1 MVQKIIFLV
10 VANILH
16 YTYLFA
22 QDNKGEFL
30 EFKYTSKDG
39 LLTNL
44 ISDVSFDRN
53 GYFWLATQAG
63 LSRFDGQNFINYSS
77 KDFDYIKSNRFYVI
91 DKKTDDKLLVTNDA
105 NQLFFIDSSSKL
117 VEVSNKKFGKD
128 FIVSI
133 NKKIIFLNDDFTL
146 SKQDLKSCLN
156 ETCQLYWINKNS
168 YYLFK
173 EGYILHNSNTK
184 LHTLKF
190 IHDIEA
196 VFDLD
201 SKLYI
206 VDKNKNLFLIDRSK
220 VELVCDLEKEL
231 NHKFKINQLW
241 INQNKDLVTLN
252 VGSAVFVISNSVRG
266 VKFTKLDYLLNINDK
281 ITIVDSPKE
290 YNHKFVFSRSLGFF
304 LIKHNYFKYNL
315 LRDKNII
322 NENEVYR
329 VLTNRNSEIVGNS
342 FYDLLGKQPTDN
354 YYSLWYNKNDDTVC
368 YLNNKVLIDISGKD
382 YVVSKLVNN
391 LFENGKYFIDE
402 VKFEGKSYLIKGSK
416 ILRFKSVNE
425 LEVLLNSN
433 IDFITTACKV
443 TKQNKW
449 LLGSRNQ
456 GIHVYDLESKSS
468 LRLTFF
474 DNKEVR
480 QIKYD
485 SFLNRYWVFTYGAGI
500 FLLDKNFKITSFF
513 NDGNKFLNFAHY
525 YLKDNLGFYWI
536 PTNNGLFQIH
546 LNEVKTFLKNKTYQ
560 IYYNYYNTTN
570 GLESNEF
577 NGRFSNSG
585 IVLPNGHLAFSSM
598 AGVVTLNPYTLP
610 NTLINN
616 PIAIDEVIL
625 NNQKI
630 LISNIYTLKEG
641 FTDFQIWVS
650 SPNFNLPNQPH
661 LEYQIPEISQNWNEV
676 QNQKLTLLSLKS
688 GTYQIFFRKTGDRN
702 KLNYK
707 RIIVNVKPLWYANK
721 VAYLI
726 YSWVVLSLIL
736 IFTRF
741 VFIRKQRRV
750 KNELILLESELKAL
764 RSQINPHY
772 LSNSLLSLQ
781 NIVLDND
788 KEKVFEFLGQYGK
801 VMRNVLEKSNYS
813 FISLE
818 QELKTLE
825 EYIRLEGFIRNIKID
840 FNYQFYSDNPI
851 VNLSNVQVPT
861 MIFQPFVENSI
872 LHGLIPVNLEI
883 KQIQFSIRKVNNTLV
898 VIITDNGVGFEKKNS
913 ERKSYGLENIKNRL
927 KAYSKL
933 LKVDAHFKIETIKD
947 DLGEVSGTK
956 VIIYIPYLIEPKNT
970 LDK

>member
-10 VANILH
+10 ITNLVH
-16 YTYLFA
+16 FTYLFS
-22 QDNKGEFL
+22 QDNKGDFL

-44 ISDVSFDRN
+44 ISDVNFDRN

-77 KDFDYIKSNRFYVI
+77 KDFDYIKSNRFFVI
-91 DKKTDDKLLVTNDA
+91 DKKPDGNLYVNNDA
-105 NQLFFIDSSSKL
+105 KQLFFIDSFSKL
-117 VEVSNKKFGKD
+117 IEVSNKKFGKD

-168 YYLFK
+168 YYLLK

-184 LHTLKF
+184 MYALKF
-190 IHDIEA
+190 THDIEA

-206 VDKNKNLFLIDRSK
+206 VDKNKKLFLIDKFK

-231 NHKFKINQLW
+231 NYKFKINQLW
-241 INQNKDLVTLN
+241 INQNKDLVTIN
-252 VGSAVFVISNSVRG
+252 AGNAVFVVSKSISG
-266 VKFTKLDYLLNINDK
+266 LKFTKLDYLLNVNDR

-304 LIKHNYFKYNL
+304 LIKRNVFKTNL
-315 LRDKNII
+315 LRDKNRIK
-322 NENEVYR
+322 ENEVYR
-329 VLTNRNSEIVGNS
+329 VLTNRNSEIVGSS

-354 YYSLWYNKNDDTVC
+354 YYSLWYNKNVDTIC
-368 YLNNKVLIDISGKD
+368 YMNNKVLIEISGKD
-382 YVVSKLVNN
+382 YVVSKLDNN
-391 LFENGKYFIDE
+391 SFDKTIYFIDE

-416 ILRFKSVNE
+416 ILRFKAAKE
-425 LEVLLNSN
+425 LEVLLNSS
-433 IDFITTACKV
+433 IDYITTACKV
-443 TKQNKW
+443 TNQSKW

-456 GIHVYDLESKSS
+456 GIHVYDLVSKSS
-468 LRLTFF
+468 FRLPFF

-485 SFLNRYWVFTYGAGI
+485 STMNRYWVFTYGAGVY
-500 FLLDKNFKITSFF
+500 LLNNHFKITPFY

-525 YLKDNLGFYWI
+525 YLKDTLGFYWM
-536 PTNNGLFQIH
+536 PTNNGLFQVH
-546 LNEVKTFLKNKTYQ
+546 MNEIKIFLKNKTYQ
-560 IYYNYYNTTN
+560 IYFNYYNTTN

-598 AGVVTLNPYTLP
+598 AGVVTLNPYSITSTLS
-610 NTLINN
+610 NN
-616 PIAIDEVIL
+616 PITIDEVIL
-625 NNQKI
+625 NNKKL
-630 LISNIYTLKEG
+630 LIRNAYTLTEG
-641 FTDFQIWVS
+641 FTDFQILVS

-676 QNQKLTLLSLKS
+676 QNQKLTLLSLKR
-688 GTYQIFFRKTGDRN
+688 GTYQIFFRKIGDRN

-707 RIIVNVKPLWYANK
+707 QITLKINPPWYATN
-721 VAYLI
+721 LI
-726 YSWVVLSLIL
+726 YLLYSWIVLSLIL
-736 IFTRF
+736 L
-741 VFIRKQRRV
+741 FIRVFYVRKERRV
-750 KNELILLESELKAL
+750 KRELMLLESELKAL

-781 NIVLDND
+781 SIVLDND
-788 KEKVFEFLGQYGK
+788 KEKAFEFIGQYGK
-801 VMRNVLEKSNYS
+801 VMRNVLEKSNFS

-818 QELKTLE
+818 QELQTLS
-825 EYIRLEGFIRNIKID
+825 EYIRLEGFIRNVKID
-840 FNYQFYSDNPI
+840 FNYQFYSDNPSA
-851 VNLSNVQVPT
+851 NLSNVKVPT

-872 LHGLIPVNLEI
+872 LHGLIPNNLEI
-883 KQIQFSIRKVNNTLV
+883 KQIQFNISKVNKKLV
-898 VIITDNGVGFEKKNS
+898 VIIKDNGVGFVKKSS
-913 ERKSYGLENIKNRL
+913 ERKSYGLENIQNRL

-933 LKVDAHFKIETIKD
+933 LKIDAFFKIETIKNESGD
-947 DLGEVSGTK
+947 VLGTQ
-956 VIIYIPYLIEPKNT
+956 VIINIPYLFEP
-970 LDK
+970 